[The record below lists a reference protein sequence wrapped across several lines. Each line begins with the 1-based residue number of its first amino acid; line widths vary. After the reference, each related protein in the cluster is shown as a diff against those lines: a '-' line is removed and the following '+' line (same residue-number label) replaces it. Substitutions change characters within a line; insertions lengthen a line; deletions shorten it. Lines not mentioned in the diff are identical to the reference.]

1 MAAPGN
7 RGLLRWRLFLS
18 TWPLWIFLAS
28 CASLK
33 IPVDA
38 PTVSRP
44 TFRASREGVTIGA
57 HAIEGRES
65 YWVLFDDELPLI
77 GIAALWVRIEN
88 SRAGPI
94 DLSDLTWTLQ
104 TGSET
109 FSGLSVEQ
117 VLERY
122 YERRG
127 VRFYSLN
134 SDRKTR
140 EDLERVTLKGGLL
153 PPSGVCQGFV
163 FLEVDHLSGHG
174 WSGGARLFARGI
186 RLEGRQKIQF
196 EFSPVDA
203 QP

>member
-1 MAAPGN
+1 MAAPEN
-7 RGLLRWRLFLS
+7 RGLLRWSLLLS
-18 TWPLWIFLAS
+18 AWPLWIFLAS

-33 IPVDA
+33 IPVNA
-38 PTVSRP
+38 PAGSRP
-44 TFRASREGVTIGA
+44 TFRASREGITLGA
-57 HAIEGRES
+57 HVIEGRES
-65 YWVLFDDELPLI
+65 YWELFDDELPLI
-77 GIAALWVRIEN
+77 GIAAMWVRIEN

-104 TGSET
+104 SGSET
-109 FSGLSVEQ
+109 FSGLSVDQ

-153 PPSGVCQGFV
+153 PASAVNQGFV
-163 FLEVDHLSGHG
+163 FLEVDQSSGHG
-174 WSGGARLFARGI
+174 WSRGARLFARGI
-186 RLEGRQKIQF
+186 RLESRQRIQF
-196 EFSPVDA
+196 ELSPVDA

>member
-1 MAAPGN
+1 
-7 RGLLRWRLFLS
+7 LS

-28 CASLK
+28 CASIK

-38 PTVSRP
+38 PKVSRP
-44 TFRASREGVTIGA
+44 TFQASREGVTLGA

-65 YWVLFDDELPLI
+65 YWELFDDELPLI

-109 FSGLSVEQ
+109 FSALSVDQ

-163 FLEVDHLSGHG
+163 FLEVDDSSGHG

-186 RLEGRQKIQF
+186 RLEGRKKIQF